1 MSGVI
6 SGFTVIFI
14 VVGVGYLL
22 GRTRV
27 IGDHAHEVISR
38 LVFFVFTPALLFHS
52 MVTSD
57 LSVVFSSTLVIAGGS
72 AFLIGALYV
81 VVAKLWFRRAV
92 PELVIGGLS
101 SSYVN
106 SVNLGLPIAIFVLDD
121 ASFIAPLL
129 LFQILIYS
137 PIALLAL
144 DLTALDRDSGRSLL
158 RDSLVAP
165 ITNPIVVGGLAGL
178 SVSLIGW
185 SPPAAVM
192 SPLKMLGDASVPAA
206 LLAFGLSLTGV
217 AVFKKGA
224 SPRRDIA
231 LASVLKMIV
240 MPLAVYAIAR
250 WGFGQT
256 GEALFAQ
263 VVIAALPTAQ
273 NVLVYATRYRRGQ
286 ILARDTALIT
296 TLTSIPT
303 IMIIALLL
311 A

>member
-27 IGDHAHEVISR
+27 IGDHAHEVLSR

-192 SPLKMLGDASVPAA
+192 SPVKMLGDASVPAA

-217 AVFKKGA
+217 A
-224 SPRRDIA
+224 P
-231 LASVLKMIV
+231 
-240 MPLAVYAIAR
+240 
-250 WGFGQT
+250 
-256 GEALFAQ
+256 
-263 VVIAALPTAQ
+263 AA
-273 NVLVYATRYRRGQ
+273 
-286 ILARDTALIT
+286 
-296 TLTSIPT
+296 TSHWQ
-303 IMIIALLL
+303 AC
-311 A
+311 

>member
-27 IGDHAHEVISR
+27 IGDHAHEVLSR

-185 SPPAAVM
+185 TPPAAVM

-217 AVFKKGA
+217 AVFKNGA

>member
-72 AFLIGALYV
+72 AFLIGAVYV

-263 VVIAALPTAQ
+263 VIIAALPTAQ